1 MPRNIFRVFNP
12 NATPEDRAEKRRAQ
26 LRQAQQTYRERKD
39 RYTKALEAEI
49 ADGRAREAHL
59 VQENERLHDTVK
71 ELRAAL
77 ALARGQANGHGQ
89 GHQGHDHGH
98 DHGHDQRHDHG
109 HDLGYDFNSLSPW
122 SAQLEPP
129 TPLAKD
135 SQYVKGHANSY
146 SPAMLPS
153 PVSAS
158 DASAPAPAP
167 PSDTSVVGW
176 SPTPSAAARVGDL
189 DPTDV
194 GMEFVLTLEQPCL
207 AHLHG
212 DPASPL
218 ESNNHALTVSS
229 KLCAYASTTTPSPQT
244 TPHNILEAMLRL
256 SPALGVPDTSLTPVQ
271 AWHRVSAQPQFAR
284 LELGTLQALATTLRG
299 LVQCHGFGAVIAQ
312 DVFADRVEA
321 LLVGS

>member
-77 ALARGQANGHGQ
+77 ALARGQANGQ
-89 GHQGHDHGH
+89 AN
-98 DHGHDQRHDHG
+98 GHDQRHDHG
-109 HDLGYDFNSLSPW
+109 HDHGYDFNNLSPW

-135 SQYVKGHANSY
+135 SPYVKGHANTNSY
-146 SPAMLPS
+146 SPAMFPS

-167 PSDTSVVGW
+167 PPSDTSVAGW
-176 SPTPSAAARVGDL
+176 SPTPGAAARVGDL

-229 KLCAYASTTTPSPQT
+229 KLCAYASTTTPSPKT
-244 TPHNILEAMLRL
+244 APHNILEAMLRL